1 MLAAILCIC
10 GTTLLTAC
18 AIDSPDNPVQPEEPE
33 EKVVTASDVIGEWI
47 IELQGQVEPV
57 EQEEGIDYPTDA
69 DGITII
75 YHFGDDGDGWKE
87 MNIMKGGEVV
97 FVSFDRYS
105 TAFKYI
111 VDPSGSIRVIFY
123 DENHQE
129 TDNEDQ
135 LGYCD
140 DELSTAIDGM
150 VFTLTRATEAQT
162 AKYAATADAWHGGSA
177 EGQRLSG
184 VSNGDF
190 KWGGTHPIS
199 EQQR

>member
-140 DELSTAIDGM
+140 DALSTAIDGM

-190 KWGGTHPIS
+190 KWGGTHPIT

>member
-1 MLAAILCIC
+1 MMATILCIS
-10 GTTLLTAC
+10 GTTMFTAC
-18 AIDSPDNPVQPEEPE
+18 VNDTADNPVEPEEPE
-33 EKVVTASDVIGEWI
+33 QKVVTASDVMGEWI

-87 MNIMKGGEVV
+87 MNIMKDGEVV

-111 VDPSGSIRVIFY
+111 VAPSGSIRVIFY

-140 DELSTAIDGM
+140 DELSTAIDG
-150 VFTLTRATEAQT
+150 VVLSLTRATKEQT
-162 AKYAATADAWHGGSA
+162 AKYAAIADAWHGGSD
-177 EGQRLSG
+177 ESQRLGG
-184 VSNGDF
+184 VSNSDF
-190 KWGGTHPIS
+190 KWVGTHPIT
-199 EQQR
+199 EKQR